1 MNSNG
6 PPSLFEQLIIFLNS
20 LEQQNITYDLAHNR
34 DEAIMVTV
42 ALPGQRW
49 EIEFLTDGSIEVE
62 KFVSNGE
69 IYDEISL
76 EELLKSNTNEDG
88 EIMDESFP
96 VLVHQ

>member
-6 PPSLFEQLIIFLNS
+6 TPSLFERLIIFLNS

-69 IYDEISL
+69 IYDESIL
-76 EELLKSNTNEDG
+76 EHLMVADA
-88 EIMDESFP
+88 SFANP
-96 VLVHQ
+96 H

>member
-6 PPSLFEQLIIFLNS
+6 THSLFERLIIFLNN
-20 LEQQNITYDLAHNR
+20 LDRQNIAYELAHNR

-49 EIEFLTDGSIEVE
+49 EIEFLTDGSVEVE

-69 IYDEISL
+69 IYDETIL
-76 EELLKSNTNEDG
+76 KQLLARDTETDA
-88 EIMDESFP
+88 EIVDEAFSIP
-96 VLVHQ
+96 AHR